1 MPDFSYAKIM
11 KLVVHFAGNKARE
24 EGTEVSANVLADI
37 GSEMNQTLAS
47 IFLEPFT
54 KDEYYQFTHE
64 TDLDFNEVRTFA
76 ANMFV
81 AEEEFLDESKK
92 ILEHLYSETTHPN
105 IKSGDVWIFFIE
117 GCVVDGDFTNGIG
130 IFKVENKEVFLKN
143 DFNGREFQIGYDKG
157 ITGTDLDK
165 GCLIFNVDHDTG
177 NKVLILDRLNRG
189 DSVYWKDKFLSI
201 DKITDEKFYTEGF
214 VEVCT
219 DYIKQREES
228 LLDKS
233 NFVKATTEYLA
244 GEETLNIAEFARTTI
259 EKPEEITEFNTM
271 VDTFERENNVRF
283 PETFQLDEEKREK
296 LSKKIRKTIK
306 LGKNIS
312 VVVKD
317 LEQLEETDFVQGY
330 DEEKGKNY
338 MIVYYD

>member
-1 MPDFSYAKIM
+1 
-11 KLVVHFAGNKARE
+11 
-24 EGTEVSANVLADI
+24 
-37 GSEMNQTLAS
+37 
-47 IFLEPFT
+47 
-54 KDEYYQFTHE
+54 
-64 TDLDFNEVRTFA
+64 
-76 ANMFV
+76 
-81 AEEEFLDESKK
+81 
-92 ILEHLYSETTHPN
+92 
-105 IKSGDVWIFFIE
+105 
-117 GCVVDGDFTNGIG
+117 
-130 IFKVENKEVFLKN
+130 KVENKEVFLKN